1 MPAALIIGIGPVRP
15 KKGGGPLFGSQS
27 KSSKGSKSD
36 RSVGNGIGEEGA
48 TTAPPDFSSLMGSH
62 AEDRG
67 SRPSVPPMGSANQK
81 SSAAQVTSEPRPSF
95 SEDETANPSSTIAD
109 EGDKGAADEEKS
121 EGGQYLIAPLNLDTL
136 GLRSGDQ
143 VCGTCEYYD
152 GAGLR
157 CRLGQSATHSTIEPD
172 YSCGAH
178 TPEGQGGPNEEAQE
192 VAHGMEPATLA
203 TV

>member
-1 MPAALIIGIGPVRP
+1 MPAALIIGIGPARP

-27 KSSKGSKSD
+27 RGER
-36 RSVGNGIGEEGA
+36 RSVGKGIGEEGA
-48 TTAPPDFSSLMGSH
+48 TAAPPDFSSLMGSH

-67 SRPSVPPMGSANQK
+67 SRPSVSPMGSANQK

-95 SEDETANPSSTIAD
+95 SEDETANPSPTEDSPD
-109 EGDKGAADEEKS
+109 ENTEQREGAGEP
-121 EGGQYLIAPLNLDTL
+121 YLLAPLNLDML

>member
-1 MPAALIIGIGPVRP
+1 MPAALIIGIGPARP
-15 KKGGGPLFGSQS
+15 KKGGGPLFGSQRAVA
-27 KSSKGSKSD
+27 D
-36 RSVGNGIGEEGA
+36 RGNGPWRSGEEDA
-48 TTAPPDFSSLMGSH
+48 NSPPDFSSLMGSH

-67 SRPSVPPMGSANQK
+67 SRPSMGSANQK
-81 SSAAQVTSEPRPSF
+81 GSVAQVTSEPRPSF
-95 SEDETANPSSTIAD
+95 SEDETANPSPTEDSPD
-109 EGDKGAADEEKS
+109 ENTEQREGAGEP
-121 EGGQYLIAPLNLDTL
+121 YLLAPLNLDML

>member
-1 MPAALIIGIGPVRP
+1 MPAALIIGIGPARP
-15 KKGGGPLFGSQS
+15 KKGGGPLFGSQRAVA
-27 KSSKGSKSD
+27 D
-36 RSVGNGIGEEGA
+36 RGNGPWRSGEEDA
-48 TTAPPDFSSLMGSH
+48 NSPPDFSSLMGSH

-67 SRPSVPPMGSANQK
+67 SRPSVSPMGSANQK

-95 SEDETANPSSTIAD
+95 SEDETANPSPTEDSPD
-109 EGDKGAADEEKS
+109 ENTEQREGAGEP
-121 EGGQYLIAPLNLDTL
+121 YLLAPLNLDML

>member
-15 KKGGGPLFGSQS
+15 KKGGGPLFGSQRAVA
-27 KSSKGSKSD
+27 D
-36 RSVGNGIGEEGA
+36 RGNGSWRSGEEDA
-48 TTAPPDFSSLMGSH
+48 NSPPDFSSLMGSH

-67 SRPSVPPMGSANQK
+67 SRPSVSPMGSANQK

>member
-1 MPAALIIGIGPVRP
+1 MPAALIIGIGPARP
-15 KKGGGPLFGSQS
+15 KKGGGPLFGSQRAVA
-27 KSSKGSKSD
+27 D
-36 RSVGNGIGEEGA
+36 RGNGSWRSGEEDA
-48 TTAPPDFSSLMGSH
+48 NSPPDFSSLMGSH

-67 SRPSVPPMGSANQK
+67 SRPSVSPMGSANQK

-95 SEDETANPSSTIAD
+95 SEDETANPSPTEDSPD
-109 EGDKGAADEEKS
+109 ENTEQREGAGEP
-121 EGGQYLIAPLNLDTL
+121 YLLAPLNLDML

>member
-1 MPAALIIGIGPVRP
+1 MPAALIIGIGPARP
-15 KKGGGPLFGSQS
+15 KKGGGPLFGSQRAVA
-27 KSSKGSKSD
+27 D
-36 RSVGNGIGEEGA
+36 RGNGSWRSGEEDA
-48 TTAPPDFSSLMGSH
+48 NSPPDFSSLMGSH

-67 SRPSVPPMGSANQK
+67 SRPSVSPMGSANQK

-95 SEDETANPSSTIAD
+95 SEDETANPSPTEDSPD
-109 EGDKGAADEEKS
+109 ENTEQREGAGEP
-121 EGGQYLIAPLNLDTL
+121 YLLAPLNLDML

-192 VAHGMEPATLA
+192 VAHGMEPGGELA
-203 TV
+203 AAV